1 MKIYQLVLTPIFDK
15 VYASYKSTSEVMDA
29 IVESGTLLTVNV
41 HVRNT
46 SDIAPEL
53 VEFSVSSQIF
63 RYLFVTPLI
72 EDEIKHEIVD
82 FSIVTSSGPSEP
94 FVLIMA
100 LWSFLSIHLL
110 VSHQNFLL

>member
-1 MKIYQLVLTPIFDK
+1 
-15 VYASYKSTSEVMDA
+15 MDA

-63 RYLFVTPLI
+63 RY
-72 EDEIKHEIVD
+72 
-82 FSIVTSSGPSEP
+82 S
-94 FVLIMA
+94 
-100 LWSFLSIHLL
+100 LSYM
-110 VSHQNFLL
+110 